1 MPQAVVTARVD
12 QELSDKLDKLAAAQG
27 RSRSWLTTR
36 ALENY
41 VEQEGAFMAFLQE
54 GVDAIDRGD
63 VVDHSVIEA
72 DVALMRARVPAMRQ
86 S

>member
-27 RSRSWLTTR
+27 RSRSWLTAR

-41 VEQEGAFMAFLQE
+41 VEQEGAFMAFVQV
-54 GVDAIDRGD
+54 GIDAVDRGD
-63 VVDHSVIEA
+63 WFDTAQMDVFFDELLVDLA
-72 DVALMRARVPAMRQ
+72 K
-86 S
+86 